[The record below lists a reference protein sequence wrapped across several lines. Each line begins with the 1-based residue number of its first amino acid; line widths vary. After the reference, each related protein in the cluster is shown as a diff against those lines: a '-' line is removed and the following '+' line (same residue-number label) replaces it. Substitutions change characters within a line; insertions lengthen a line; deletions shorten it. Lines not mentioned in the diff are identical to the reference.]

1 MATRRHDA
9 RTNQTPRA
17 MVPARV
23 LPSTRCPECG
33 FLFFGMPGTTCE
45 ICRPQISPE
54 QPTVPESTATDPDA
68 SVAILREREAQRAH
82 QHAWRQDMATHL
94 STVERRVQDLL
105 QYVVVLREAA
115 ERSLPPGGE
124 AP

>member
-17 MVPARV
+17 MVPAQV
-23 LPSTRCPECG
+23 MPSTRCPECG

-45 ICRPQISPE
+45 ICRAKDHPE
-54 QPTVPESTATDPDA
+54 PLAAPETPTTDPDA
-68 SVAILREREAQRAH
+68 SVAIARALGAQRAH
-82 QHAWRQDMATHL
+82 QDAWRQDMATHL
-94 STVERRVQDLL
+94 STVERHVQDLL

-115 ERSLPPGGE
+115 ERSLPQGGE
-124 AP
+124 SP